1 MMDLAFGICRLSTVP
16 IRKNPSDA
24 AEMISQLLFGEHYR
38 VLDKSG
44 NEQWLRIQ
52 NEYDSYTGWID
63 HKQHESISR
72 EFFEQINNSDYQ
84 ISTDVISDLTFKE
97 TKHRISMGSVLPLL
111 SNPLFHEEEEV
122 SFRGEAKPI
131 YQKLS
136 RAKLIQLGKSMLNTP
151 YLWGGRSSFGID
163 CSGFTQLLYRLAG
176 YRLPRDSSQQI
187 LKGERIELEEAKPG
201 DLAFFCNSEGK
212 MSHVG
217 LICSAEQIMHASG
230 RVRVDKIDTNG
241 IFNLEQNVYTHHL
254 FMVKTYL
261 P

>member
-1 MMDLAFGICRLSTVP
+1 MMEVAYGICRLSTVP

-24 AEMISQLLFGEHYR
+24 AEMVSQLLFGEHYR

-52 NEYDSYTGWID
+52 NEYDAYEGWID
-63 HKQHESISR
+63 QKQHEAISR

-84 ISTDVISDLTFKE
+84 ISTDSISNLTFKGNV
-97 TKHRISMGSVLPLL
+97 HRISIGSVLPLL
-111 SNPLFHEEEEV
+111 SNPIFRQEEEITLT
-122 SFRGEAKPI
+122 GGAKPI

-136 RAKLIQLGKSMLNTP
+136 RPEIIELGESLLNSP

-163 CSGFTQLLYRLAG
+163 CSGYTQLLYRLAG
-176 YRLPRDSSQQI
+176 YQLPRDSSQQI
-187 LKGERIELEEAKPG
+187 LKGEKIELEEAKPG
-201 DLAFFCNSEGK
+201 DLAFFNNREGRIN
-212 MSHVG
+212 HVG
-217 LICSAEQIMHASG
+217 LICSDEQILHASG
-230 RVRVDKIDTNG
+230 RVRVDKIDSNG